1 MITFLIR
8 RFLAAI
14 PVLLGVSILVF
25 SMLHLTPGDPVQLM
39 LSGGGAGGS
48 GGSQGASAEAV
59 EALRKE
65 MGFDRPIWEQ
75 YLTWLGDVLQGDLGR
90 SIWSNQKVT
99 EMIFAQL
106 PSTIQLTLAGLGI
119 AIVLGIVL
127 GIAAAVRPHSWFDTL
142 TMGFAS
148 LGVSMPS
155 FWLGLVLIYIF
166 ALHFGWVPATGT
178 GGVKRL
184 ILPAFTLGLEA
195 SAIIARLVRSSMLE
209 IMRQEYITT
218 ARAKGLRETAV
229 VTRHALRN
237 AMIPVITII
246 GLQFGALLSGAVII
260 ETVFARQGIGRLTI
274 TAINGKDFPLVQGI
288 ILLVATIYVFVN
300 LLTDLLYGFLDPKIR
315 YE

>member
-1 MITFLIR
+1 MITFLLR
-8 RFLAAI
+8 RFLTAI

-39 LSGGGAGGS
+39 LSGGGGGGS

-65 MGFDRPIWEQ
+65 LGFDRPIWEQ
-75 YLTWLGDVLQGDLGR
+75 YLTWMGDVLQGDLGR

-99 EMIFAQL
+99 EMIFAQIG
-106 PSTIQLTLAGLGI
+106 STIQLTLAGLGI
-119 AIVLGIVL
+119 AIILGIVL
-127 GIAAAVRPHSWFDTL
+127 GIAAAMRPHSWFDTL

-166 ALHFGWVPATGT
+166 SLHFGWVPATGT

-195 SAIIARLVRSSMLE
+195 SAVIARLVRSSMLE

-288 ILLVATIYVFVN
+288 ILLVASIYVVVN

>member
-1 MITFLIR
+1 MITFLLR
-8 RFLAAI
+8 RFLTAI

-39 LSGGGAGGS
+39 LSGGGGGGS

-65 MGFDRPIWEQ
+65 LGFDRPIWEQ
-75 YLTWLGDVLQGDLGR
+75 YLTWMGNVLQGDLGR

-99 EMIFAQL
+99 EMIFAQIG
-106 PSTIQLTLAGLGI
+106 STIQLTLAGLGI
-119 AIVLGIVL
+119 AIILGIVL
-127 GIAAAVRPHSWFDTL
+127 GIAAAMRPHSWFDTL

-166 ALHFGWVPATGT
+166 SLHFGWVPATGT

-195 SAIIARLVRSSMLE
+195 SAVIARLVRSSMLE

-288 ILLVATIYVFVN
+288 ILLVASIYVVVN

>member
-1 MITFLIR
+1 MTTFLIR
-8 RFLAAI
+8 RFLTAI

-39 LSGGGAGGS
+39 LSGGGS

-65 MGFDRPIWEQ
+65 MGLDRPIWEQ
-75 YLTWLGDVLQGDLGR
+75 YFHWLGNVLRGDLGR
-90 SIWSNQKVT
+90 SIWSNQRVT
-99 EMIFAQL
+99 EMIFAQVG
-106 PSTIQLTLAGLGI
+106 STIQLTLAGLGV
-119 AIVLGIVL
+119 AIVLGVVL
-127 GIAAAVRPHSWFDTL
+127 GIAAAIRPNSWLDTL

-155 FWLGLVLIYIF
+155 FWLGLVLIFIF
-166 ALHFGWVPATGT
+166 SLHFGWVPATGT
-178 GGVKRL
+178 GGLNRL
-184 ILPAFTLGLEA
+184 ILPAITLGLEA
-195 SAIIARLVRSSMLE
+195 SAVIARLVRSSMLE

-218 ARAKGLRETAV
+218 ARAKGLRETV
-229 VTRHALRN
+229 VVVRHALRN
-237 AMIPVITII
+237 AMIPVVTII

-288 ILLVATIYVFVN
+288 ILFVATIYVFVN
-300 LLTDLLYGFLDPKIR
+300 LLTDVLYGFLDPRIR
-315 YE
+315 HQS